1 MLDFYTPNC
10 FIHKGI
16 KRSPIS
22 QTSSAS
28 RRLFI
33 IFGTF
38 RDLELE
44 PCLLFFFRF
53 AHIKSASIKPVHIDK
68 SLFSLSPGD
77 VVLKNLI
84 LKQSALSELDLP
96 VQTTY
101 GHLGSLV
108 LKIPWKNLYSA
119 PVEAYIDR
127 LYLLAVPN
135 SSVRYNEERE
145 EKFALDSKKSELDR
159 IQLAKKLEQEK
170 SK

>member
-1 MLDFYTPNC
+1 MP
-10 FIHKGI
+10 G
-16 KRSPIS
+16 
-22 QTSSAS
+22 SSLNEVFS
-28 RRLFI
+28 LKV
-33 IFGTF
+33 
-38 RDLELE
+38 
-44 PCLLFFFRF
+44 LFF
-53 AHIKSASIKPVHIDK
+53 HQ
-68 SLFSLSPGD
+68 LFLLIFYVFFYAGD
-77 VVLKNLI
+77 VVLKNLV

-135 SSVRYNEERE
+135 SSVRYNAERE
-145 EKFALDSKKSELDR
+145 EKSALDAKKTELER

-170 SK
+170 SKLRISS

>member
-1 MLDFYTPNC
+1 MTLNLNLVFAKAVSLPLRVHQKNWFATQD
-10 FIHKGI
+10 
-16 KRSPIS
+16 
-22 QTSSAS
+22 
-28 RRLFI
+28 LFV
-33 IFGTF
+33 FLPT
-38 RDLELE
+38 
-44 PCLLFFFRF
+44 
-53 AHIKSASIKPVHIDK
+53 
-68 SLFSLSPGD
+68 GD

-135 SSVRYNEERE
+135 SSVRYNADRE
-145 EKFALDSKKSELDR
+145 EKASLEAKKAELER

>member
-1 MLDFYTPNC
+1 M
-10 FIHKGI
+10 
-16 KRSPIS
+16 
-22 QTSSAS
+22 
-28 RRLFI
+28 
-33 IFGTF
+33 
-38 RDLELE
+38 
-44 PCLLFFFRF
+44 
-53 AHIKSASIKPVHIDK
+53 
-68 SLFSLSPGD
+68 FSLPTGD

-135 SSVRYNEERE
+135 SSVRYNADRE
-145 EKFALDSKKSELDR
+145 EKASLEAKKAELER

>member
-1 MLDFYTPNC
+1 MF
-10 FIHKGI
+10 F
-16 KRSPIS
+16 
-22 QTSSAS
+22 
-28 RRLFI
+28 
-33 IFGTF
+33 
-38 RDLELE
+38 
-44 PCLLFFFRF
+44 LFFFP
-53 AHIKSASIKPVHIDK
+53 S
-68 SLFSLSPGD
+68 GD

-135 SSVRYNEERE
+135 SSVRYNEDRE
-145 EKFALDSKKSELDR
+145 EKVVFESKKAELER

-170 SK
+170 SS

>member
-1 MLDFYTPNC
+1 MTLRLNHAYQ
-10 FIHKGI
+10 FIYKCEE
-16 KRSPIS
+16 
-22 QTSSAS
+22 TD
-28 RRLFI
+28 LFI
-33 IFGTF
+33 F
-38 RDLELE
+38 
-44 PCLLFFFRF
+44 LFFT
-53 AHIKSASIKPVHIDK
+53 
-68 SLFSLSPGD
+68 GD
-77 VVLKNLI
+77 VVLKNLV

-135 SSVRYNEERE
+135 NSVRYNAERE
-145 EKFALDSKKSELDR
+145 EKASLEAKKTELDR

-170 SK
+170 SKFHKFMFSSLILDDEY